1 MTTWVDL
8 EGVMLSEIIRQR
20 MQYIIISLI
29 CEIKRK
35 ITKHVDTKNVLVIE
49 LVGAGQGGVGKMG
62 EGGQRLQNE

>member
-1 MTTWVDL
+1 
-8 EGVMLSEIIRQR
+8 